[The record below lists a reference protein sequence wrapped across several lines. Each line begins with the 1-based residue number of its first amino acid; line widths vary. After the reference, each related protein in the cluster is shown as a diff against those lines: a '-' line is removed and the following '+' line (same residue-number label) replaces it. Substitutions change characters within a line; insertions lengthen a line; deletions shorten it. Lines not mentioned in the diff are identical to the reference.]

1 MEFKDLLTKLRKE
14 KGLSQ
19 EALADT
25 IHVSR
30 SAIAKYENG
39 KGIPSDDV
47 LEAITNYFPSEKEAL
62 EEMARVARV
71 RRKRKINKLVSLS
84 AAAFVVVAIGL
95 SSGLYFYFQTKGID
109 SNSQGSA
116 TISSSDITTGS
127 QTSPTVVPL
136 DFDITLNQ
144 ESNIKDDVVEVKE
157 NIDYLL
163 IFTID
168 EQAINED
175 ILTIDLALKHEFI
188 YLENNTYQ
196 ITFLEKGESVLTI
209 NLKDNNSHHWTGAKS
224 KKVLIS

>member
-1 MEFKDLLTKLRKE
+1 MEFKDLLAKLRKE

-71 RRKRKINKLVSLS
+71 QRKRKINKLVSLS

-95 SSGLYFYFQTKGID
+95 SSGLYFYFQTKEID

-116 TISSSDITTGS
+116 TISSSDIATGS

-163 IFTID
+163 TFTID

-175 ILTIDLALKHEFI
+175 ILTLDLALKHEFT

-196 ITFLEKGESVLTI
+196 ITFLAKGESVLTI
-209 NLKDNNSHHWTGAKS
+209 NLKDNNSHNWTGAKS
-224 KKVLIS
+224 RKVLIT

>member
-1 MEFKDLLTKLRKE
+1 MEFKDLLAKLRKE

-39 KGIPSDDV
+39 KGIPSDDI

-62 EEMARVARV
+62 EEMARVARAQ
-71 RRKRKINKLVSLS
+71 RKRKINKLVSLS
-84 AAAFVVVAIGL
+84 MAAFVVVAIGL
-95 SSGLYFYFQTKGID
+95 SSGLYIYFQTKGID

-116 TISSSDITTGS
+116 TISSSYITTGS

-163 IFTID
+163 TFTID

-196 ITFLEKGESVLTI
+196 ITFLEKGESVLII
-209 NLKDNNSHHWTGAKS
+209 NLKDNNSHNWIGAKS
-224 KKVLIS
+224 RKVLIS

>member
-1 MEFKDLLTKLRKE
+1 MEFKDLLAKLRKE

-19 EALADT
+19 EALADI

-39 KGIPSDDV
+39 KGIPSDDI

-71 RRKRKINKLVSLS
+71 QRKRKINKLISLS
-84 AAAFVVVAIGL
+84 TAAFVVVAIGL
-95 SSGLYFYFQTKGID
+95 SSGLYFYFQTKEID
-109 SNSQGSA
+109 SNSQASA

-163 IFTID
+163 TFTID
-168 EQAINED
+168 EQAINGD
-175 ILTIDLALKHEFI
+175 ILTIDLALKHEFT

-196 ITFLEKGESVLTI
+196 ITFLAKGESVLTI
-209 NLKDNNSHHWTGAKS
+209 NLKDNNSHNWTGAKS
-224 KKVLIS
+224 RKVLIS

>member
-1 MEFKDLLTKLRKE
+1 MEFKDLLAKLRKG

-19 EALADT
+19 EGLADI

-39 KGIPSDDV
+39 NGIPSDDI

-71 RRKRKINKLVSLS
+71 QRKRKINKLVSLS

-95 SSGLYFYFQTKGID
+95 SSGLYFYFQTKEID
-109 SNSQGSA
+109 SNSQESA

-136 DFDITLNQ
+136 DFDISLNQ

-175 ILTIDLALKHEFI
+175 ILTIDLALKHEFT

-209 NLKDNNSHHWTGAKS
+209 YLKGNNSHNWTGAKS
-224 KKVLIS
+224 RKVLIS

>member
-1 MEFKDLLTKLRKE
+1 MEFKDLLAKLRKE

-19 EALADT
+19 EGLADT

-39 KGIPSDDV
+39 KGIPSDDI

-71 RRKRKINKLVSLS
+71 QRKRKINKLVSLS

-95 SSGLYFYFQTKGID
+95 SSGLYFYFQTKEID
-109 SNSQGSA
+109 SNSQESA

-136 DFDITLNQ
+136 DFDISLNQ

-163 IFTID
+163 TFTID

-175 ILTIDLALKHEFI
+175 ILTLDLALKHEFI

-209 NLKDNNSHHWTGAKS
+209 NLKDNNSHNWTGAKS

>member
-1 MEFKDLLTKLRKE
+1 MEFKDLLAKLRKE

-19 EALADT
+19 ETLADI

-39 KGIPSDDV
+39 KGIPSDDI

-62 EEMARVARV
+62 EEMARVARAQ
-71 RRKRKINKLVSLS
+71 RKRKINKLVSLS

-95 SSGLYFYFQTKGID
+95 SSGLYFYFQTKEID
-109 SNSQGSA
+109 SNSQESA

-163 IFTID
+163 TFTID

-175 ILTIDLALKHEFI
+175 ILTLDLALKHEFT

-209 NLKDNNSHHWTGAKS
+209 NLKDNNSHNWTGAKS
-224 KKVLIS
+224 RKVLIS

>member
-1 MEFKDLLTKLRKE
+1 MEFKDLLAKLRKE

-19 EALADT
+19 ESLADI

-47 LEAITNYFPSEKEAL
+47 LEAITNYFPGEKEAL
-62 EEMARVARV
+62 EEMARVARAQ
-71 RRKRKINKLVSLS
+71 RKRKINKLVSLS

-95 SSGLYFYFQTKGID
+95 SSGLYFYFQTKESD
-109 SNSQGSA
+109 SNSQESA

-127 QTSPTVVPL
+127 QTSPIVVPL
-136 DFDITLNQ
+136 DFDISLNQ

-163 IFTID
+163 TFTID

-196 ITFLEKGESVLTI
+196 ITFLEKGANVLTI
-209 NLKDNNSHHWTGAKS
+209 ILKDNNSHNWTGAKS
-224 KKVLIS
+224 RKVLIS

>member
-1 MEFKDLLTKLRKE
+1 MEFKDLLAKLRKE

-19 EALADT
+19 EGLADT

-39 KGIPSDDV
+39 KGIPSDDI

-71 RRKRKINKLVSLS
+71 QRKRKINKLISLS
-84 AAAFVVVAIGL
+84 TAAFVVVAIGL
-95 SSGLYFYFQTKGID
+95 SSGLYFYFQTKEID
-109 SNSQGSA
+109 SNSQESA

-127 QTSPTVVPL
+127 QASPTVVPL

-157 NIDYLL
+157 NIDYFLT
-163 IFTID
+163 FTID

-209 NLKDNNSHHWTGAKS
+209 NLKDNNSHNWAGAKS
-224 KKVLIS
+224 RKVLII

>member
-1 MEFKDLLTKLRKE
+1 MEFKDLLAKLRKE

-19 EALADT
+19 ETLADT

-71 RRKRKINKLVSLS
+71 QRKRKINKLVSLS
-84 AAAFVVVAIGL
+84 MAAFVVVAIGL
-95 SSGLYFYFQTKGID
+95 SSGLYIYFQTKEID

-157 NIDYLL
+157 NIDYILT
-163 IFTID
+163 FTID

-209 NLKDNNSHHWTGAKS
+209 NLKDNNSHNWTGAKS
-224 KKVLIS
+224 RKVLIS

>member
-1 MEFKDLLTKLRKE
+1 MEFKDLLAKLRKE

-62 EEMARVARV
+62 EEMARVARIQ
-71 RRKRKINKLVSLS
+71 RKRKINKLVSLS
-84 AAAFVVVAIGL
+84 MAAFVVVAIGL
-95 SSGLYFYFQTKGID
+95 SSGLYFYFQTKEID
-109 SNSQGSA
+109 SNSQASA

-157 NIDYLL
+157 NIDYPLT
-163 IFTID
+163 FTID

-196 ITFLEKGESVLTI
+196 ITFLEKGESVLII
-209 NLKDNNSHHWTGAKS
+209 NLKDNNSHNWIGAKS
-224 KKVLIS
+224 RKVLIS

>member
-1 MEFKDLLTKLRKE
+1 MEFKDLLAKLRKE

-19 EALADT
+19 ETLADI

-71 RRKRKINKLVSLS
+71 RRRRKINKLVSLS

-95 SSGLYFYFQTKGID
+95 SSGLYFYFQTKEID
-109 SNSQGSA
+109 NNSQGSA

-196 ITFLEKGESVLTI
+196 ITFLEKGEGVLII
-209 NLKDNNSHHWTGAKS
+209 NLKGNNSHNWTGAKS
-224 KKVLIS
+224 RKVLIS

>member
-1 MEFKDLLTKLRKE
+1 MEFKDLLAKLRKE

-39 KGIPSDDV
+39 KGIPSDDI

-71 RRKRKINKLVSLS
+71 QRKRKINKLVSLS
-84 AAAFVVVAIGL
+84 AGAFVVVAIGL

-163 IFTID
+163 TFTID
-168 EQAINED
+168 EQAINDD

-196 ITFLEKGESVLTI
+196 ITFLEKGESILTI
-209 NLKDNNSHHWTGAKS
+209 NLKDNNSHNWTGAKS
-224 KKVLIS
+224 RKVLIS

>member
-1 MEFKDLLTKLRKE
+1 MEFKDLLAKLRKE

-19 EALADT
+19 ETLADI

-39 KGIPSDDV
+39 KGIPSDDI

-71 RRKRKINKLVSLS
+71 QRKRKINKLVSLS

-95 SSGLYFYFQTKGID
+95 SSGLYFYFQTKEID
-109 SNSQGSA
+109 SNSQASA

-196 ITFLEKGESVLTI
+196 ITFLEKGEGVLII
-209 NLKDNNSHHWTGAKS
+209 NLKDNNSHNWTGAKS
-224 KKVLIS
+224 RKVLIS

>member
-1 MEFKDLLTKLRKE
+1 MEFKDLLAKLRKE

-19 EALADT
+19 EGLADT

-71 RRKRKINKLVSLS
+71 QRKRKINKLVSLS

-95 SSGLYFYFQTKGID
+95 SSGLYFYFQTKESD
-109 SNSQGSA
+109 SNNQASA
-116 TISSSDITTGS
+116 TISSSDITAGS
-127 QTSPTVVPL
+127 QTSPTAVPL
-136 DFDITLNQ
+136 DFDISLNQ
-144 ESNIKDDVVEVKE
+144 ESNIKDNVVEVKE

-163 IFTID
+163 TFTID

-175 ILTIDLALKHEFI
+175 ILTLDLALKYEFT

-209 NLKDNNSHHWTGAKS
+209 NLKDNNSHNWTGAKS
-224 KKVLIS
+224 RKVLIS

>member
-1 MEFKDLLTKLRKE
+1 MEFKDLLAKLRKE

-19 EALADT
+19 ETLADT

-71 RRKRKINKLVSLS
+71 QRKRKINKLVSLS

-95 SSGLYFYFQTKGID
+95 SSGLYFYFQTKEID

-144 ESNIKDDVVEVKE
+144 ESNIKDDVVAVKE

-163 IFTID
+163 TFTID

-175 ILTIDLALKHEFI
+175 ILTLDLALKHEFT

-196 ITFLEKGESVLTI
+196 ITFLEKGASVLTI
-209 NLKDNNSHHWTGAKS
+209 NLKDNNSHNWTGAKS
-224 KKVLIS
+224 RKVLIS

>member
-1 MEFKDLLTKLRKE
+1 MEFKDLLAKLRKE

-39 KGIPSDDV
+39 KGIPSDDI

-71 RRKRKINKLVSLS
+71 QRKRKINKLVSLS
-84 AAAFVVVAIGL
+84 AASFVVVAIGL
-95 SSGLYFYFQTKGID
+95 SSGLYFYFQTKEID
-109 SNSQGSA
+109 SNSQESA

-127 QTSPTVVPL
+127 QTSPTVIPL

-175 ILTIDLALKHEFI
+175 ILTLDLALKHEFI

-196 ITFLEKGESVLTI
+196 ITFLEKGESILTI
-209 NLKDNNSHHWTGAKS
+209 NLKDNNSHNWTGAKS

>member
-1 MEFKDLLTKLRKE
+1 MEFKDLLAKLRKE

-19 EALADT
+19 ETLADT

-39 KGIPSDDV
+39 KGIPSDDI

-62 EEMARVARV
+62 EEMARVARAQ
-71 RRKRKINKLVSLS
+71 RKRKINKLVSLS
-84 AAAFVVVAIGL
+84 TAAFVVVAIGL

-109 SNSQGSA
+109 SNSQASA

-163 IFTID
+163 TFTID

-175 ILTIDLALKHEFI
+175 ILTLDLALKHEFT

-196 ITFLEKGESVLTI
+196 ITFLAKGESVLTI
-209 NLKDNNSHHWTGAKS
+209 NLKDNNSHNWTGAKS
-224 KKVLIS
+224 RKVLIS

>member
-1 MEFKDLLTKLRKE
+1 MEFKDLLAKLRKE

-19 EALADT
+19 EGLADT

-39 KGIPSDDV
+39 KGIPSDDI

-62 EEMARVARV
+62 EEMARAARAQ
-71 RRKRKINKLVSLS
+71 RKRKINKLISLS
-84 AAAFVVVAIGL
+84 TAAFVVVAIGL
-95 SSGLYFYFQTKGID
+95 SSGLYFYFQTKEND
-109 SNSQGSA
+109 SNSRGSA
-116 TISSSDITTGS
+116 TISSSDITTGP

-163 IFTID
+163 TFTID

-175 ILTIDLALKHEFI
+175 ILTLDLALKHEFT

-196 ITFLEKGESVLTI
+196 ITFFEKGESVLTI
-209 NLKDNNSHHWTGAKS
+209 NLKDNNSHNWTGAKS
-224 KKVLIS
+224 RKVLIS

>member
-1 MEFKDLLTKLRKE
+1 MEFKDLLAKLRKE

-19 EALADT
+19 EGLADI

-39 KGIPSDDV
+39 KGIPSDDI

-62 EEMARVARV
+62 EEMARVARAQ
-71 RRKRKINKLVSLS
+71 RKRKINKLVSLS

-95 SSGLYFYFQTKGID
+95 SSGLYFYLQTKEID
-109 SNSQGSA
+109 SNSQESA

-136 DFDITLNQ
+136 DFDIILNQ

-163 IFTID
+163 TFTID

-175 ILTIDLALKHEFI
+175 ILTIDLVLKHEFI

-209 NLKDNNSHHWTGAKS
+209 NLKDNNSHNWTGAKS
-224 KKVLIS
+224 RKVLIS

>member
-1 MEFKDLLTKLRKE
+1 MEFKDLLAKLRKE

-19 EALADT
+19 EALADI

-39 KGIPSDDV
+39 KGIPSDDI

-62 EEMARVARV
+62 EEMARVARAQ
-71 RRKRKINKLVSLS
+71 RKRKINKLISLS
-84 AAAFVVVAIGL
+84 TAAFVVVAIGL
-95 SSGLYFYFQTKGID
+95 SSGLYFYFQTKESD

-163 IFTID
+163 TFTID

-196 ITFLEKGESVLTI
+196 ITFLEKGASVLTI
-209 NLKDNNSHHWTGAKS
+209 NLKDNNSHNWTGAKS
-224 KKVLIS
+224 RKVLIS

>member
-1 MEFKDLLTKLRKE
+1 MEFKDLLAKLRKE

-39 KGIPSDDV
+39 KGIPSDDI

-62 EEMARVARV
+62 EEMARAARAQ
-71 RRKRKINKLVSLS
+71 RKRKINKLISLS
-84 AAAFVVVAIGL
+84 TAAFVVVAIGL
-95 SSGLYFYFQTKGID
+95 SSGLYFYFQTKEID
-109 SNSQGSA
+109 SNSQASA

-163 IFTID
+163 TFTID
-168 EQAINED
+168 EQAINDD

-209 NLKDNNSHHWTGAKS
+209 NLKDNNSHNWTGAKS
-224 KKVLIS
+224 RKVLIS

>member
-1 MEFKDLLTKLRKE
+1 MEFKDLLAKLRKE

-19 EALADT
+19 ETLADT

-62 EEMARVARV
+62 EEMARVARAQ
-71 RRKRKINKLVSLS
+71 RKRKINKLVSLS
-84 AAAFVVVAIGL
+84 MAAFVVVAIGL
-95 SSGLYFYFQTKGID
+95 SSGLYIYFQTKEID

-144 ESNIKDDVVEVKE
+144 ESNIKDDVVKVKE

-168 EQAINED
+168 EQAINKD
-175 ILTIDLALKHEFI
+175 ILTIDLALQHEFI

-209 NLKDNNSHHWTGAKS
+209 NLKDNNSHNWTGAKS
-224 KKVLIS
+224 RKVLIS

>member
-1 MEFKDLLTKLRKE
+1 MEFKDLLAKLRKE

-19 EALADT
+19 ETLADT

-71 RRKRKINKLVSLS
+71 QRKRKINKLVSLS
-84 AAAFVVVAIGL
+84 MAAFVVVAIGL
-95 SSGLYFYFQTKGID
+95 SSGLYFYFQTKEID
-109 SNSQGSA
+109 SNSQGSE

-175 ILTIDLALKHEFI
+175 ILTIDLALQHEFI

-196 ITFLEKGESVLTI
+196 ITFLEKGENVLTI
-209 NLKDNNSHHWTGAKS
+209 NLKDNNSHNWTGAKS
-224 KKVLIS
+224 RKVLIS

>member
-1 MEFKDLLTKLRKE
+1 MEFKDLLAKLRKE

-39 KGIPSDDV
+39 KGIPSDDI

-62 EEMARVARV
+62 EEMARVARAQ
-71 RRKRKINKLVSLS
+71 RKRKINKLVSLS

-95 SSGLYFYFQTKGID
+95 SSGLYFYFQTKEID
-109 SNSQGSA
+109 SNSQESA

-163 IFTID
+163 TFTID
-168 EQAINED
+168 DQAINED
-175 ILTIDLALKHEFI
+175 ILTLDLALKHEFT

-209 NLKDNNSHHWTGAKS
+209 NLKDNNSHNWTGAKS
-224 KKVLIS
+224 RKVLIS

>member
-1 MEFKDLLTKLRKE
+1 MEFKDLLAKLRKE

-71 RRKRKINKLVSLS
+71 QRKRKINKLVSLS

-163 IFTID
+163 TFTID

-188 YLENNTYQ
+188 YLENNTYK

-209 NLKDNNSHHWTGAKS
+209 NLKDNNSHNWTGAKS
-224 KKVLIS
+224 RKVLIS

>member
-1 MEFKDLLTKLRKE
+1 MEFKDLLAKLRKE

-39 KGIPSDDV
+39 KGIPSDDI

-62 EEMARVARV
+62 EEMARVARAQ
-71 RRKRKINKLVSLS
+71 RKRKINKLVSLS
-84 AAAFVVVAIGL
+84 MAAFVVVAIGL
-95 SSGLYFYFQTKGID
+95 SSGLYFYFQTKEND
-109 SNSQGSA
+109 SNSQTSA

-163 IFTID
+163 TFTID

-209 NLKDNNSHHWTGAKS
+209 NLKDNNSHNWTGAKS
-224 KKVLIS
+224 RKVLIS

>member
-1 MEFKDLLTKLRKE
+1 MEFKDLLAKLRKE

-19 EALADT
+19 EGLADT

-62 EEMARVARV
+62 EEMARAARV
-71 RRKRKINKLVSLS
+71 QRKRKINKLVSLS

-95 SSGLYFYFQTKGID
+95 SSGLYFYFQAKEID
-109 SNSQGSA
+109 SNSQESA

-144 ESNIKDDVVEVKE
+144 ESNLKDDVVEVKE

-163 IFTID
+163 TFTID

-175 ILTIDLALKHEFI
+175 ILTIDLALKHEFT

-209 NLKDNNSHHWTGAKS
+209 NLKDNNSHNWTGAKS
-224 KKVLIS
+224 RKVLIS

>member
-1 MEFKDLLTKLRKE
+1 MEFKDLLAKLRKE

-19 EALADT
+19 EALADI

-39 KGIPSDDV
+39 KGIPSDDI

-71 RRKRKINKLVSLS
+71 QRKRKINKLVSLS

-95 SSGLYFYFQTKGID
+95 SSGLYFYFQTKEID
-109 SNSQGSA
+109 SNSQESA

-163 IFTID
+163 TFTID

-175 ILTIDLALKHEFI
+175 ILTIDLAVKHEFI

-196 ITFLEKGESVLTI
+196 ITFLEKGASVLTI
-209 NLKDNNSHHWTGAKS
+209 NLKDNNSHNWTGAKS
-224 KKVLIS
+224 RKVLIS

>member
-1 MEFKDLLTKLRKE
+1 MEFKDLLAKLRKE

-19 EALADT
+19 ETLADT

-39 KGIPSDDV
+39 KGIPSDDI

-62 EEMARVARV
+62 EEMARVARIQ
-71 RRKRKINKLVSLS
+71 RKRKINKLVSLS

-95 SSGLYFYFQTKGID
+95 SSGLYFYFQTKEID

-127 QTSPTVVPL
+127 QTSPTVVPF

-163 IFTID
+163 TFTID
-168 EQAINED
+168 EKAINED
-175 ILTIDLALKHEFI
+175 ILTLDLALKHEFI

-209 NLKDNNSHHWTGAKS
+209 NLKDNNSHNWTGAKS
-224 KKVLIS
+224 RKVLIS

>member
-1 MEFKDLLTKLRKE
+1 MEFKDLLAKLRKE

-19 EALADT
+19 ETLADI

-71 RRKRKINKLVSLS
+71 RRRRKINKLVSLS

-95 SSGLYFYFQTKGID
+95 SSGLYFYFQTKEID
-109 SNSQGSA
+109 NNSQGSA

-163 IFTID
+163 TFTID

-175 ILTIDLALKHEFI
+175 ILTIDFAPKHEFI

-209 NLKDNNSHHWTGAKS
+209 NLKDNNSHNLAGTKS
-224 KKVLIS
+224 RKVLIS

>member
-1 MEFKDLLTKLRKE
+1 MEFKDLLAKLRKE

-19 EALADT
+19 EALADI

-71 RRKRKINKLVSLS
+71 RRKKKINKLVSLS

-95 SSGLYFYFQTKGID
+95 SSGLYFYFQAKEID
-109 SNSQGSA
+109 SNSQASA

-163 IFTID
+163 TFTID

-209 NLKDNNSHHWTGAKS
+209 NLKDNNSHNWAGAKS
-224 KKVLIS
+224 RKVLIS

>member
-1 MEFKDLLTKLRKE
+1 MEFKDLLAKLRKE

-19 EALADT
+19 ETLADT

-39 KGIPSDDV
+39 KGIPSDDI

-62 EEMARVARV
+62 EEMARAARV
-71 RRKRKINKLVSLS
+71 QRKRKINKLVSLS

-95 SSGLYFYFQTKGID
+95 SSGLYFYFQTKETD
-109 SNSQGSA
+109 SNSQASA
-116 TISSSDITTGS
+116 TISSSDVTSGS
-127 QTSPTVVPL
+127 QTSPTIVPL

-163 IFTID
+163 TFTID

-196 ITFLEKGESVLTI
+196 ITFLEKGESILTI
-209 NLKDNNSHHWTGAKS
+209 NLKDNNSHNWTGAKS
-224 KKVLIS
+224 RKVLIS

>member
-1 MEFKDLLTKLRKE
+1 MEFKDLLAKLRKE

-19 EALADT
+19 EALADI

-39 KGIPSDDV
+39 KGIPSDDI

-62 EEMARVARV
+62 EEMARVARIQ
-71 RRKRKINKLVSLS
+71 RKRKINKLVSLS

-95 SSGLYFYFQTKGID
+95 SSGLYFYFQTKEID

-127 QTSPTVVPL
+127 QTSPTVVPF

-163 IFTID
+163 TFTID
-168 EQAINED
+168 EKAINED
-175 ILTIDLALKHEFI
+175 ILTLDLALKHEFI

-209 NLKDNNSHHWTGAKS
+209 NLKDNNSHNWTGAKS
-224 KKVLIS
+224 RKVLIS

>member
-1 MEFKDLLTKLRKE
+1 MEFKDLLAKLRKE

-19 EALADT
+19 EGLADT

-39 KGIPSDDV
+39 KGIPSDDI

-62 EEMARVARV
+62 EEMARVARAQ
-71 RRKRKINKLVSLS
+71 RKRKINKLVSLS
-84 AAAFVVVAIGL
+84 MAAFLVVAIGL
-95 SSGLYFYFQTKGID
+95 SSGLYFYFQTKETD

-116 TISSSDITTGS
+116 TVSSSDITTGS

-136 DFDITLNQ
+136 DFDIILNQ

-209 NLKDNNSHHWTGAKS
+209 NLKDNNSHNWTGAKS
-224 KKVLIS
+224 RKVLIS

>member
-1 MEFKDLLTKLRKE
+1 MEFKDLLAKLRKE

-19 EALADT
+19 ETLADT

-71 RRKRKINKLVSLS
+71 QRKRKINKLVSLS

-95 SSGLYFYFQTKGID
+95 SSGLYFYFQAKEID

-136 DFDITLNQ
+136 DFDIILNQ

-163 IFTID
+163 TFTID

-224 KKVLIS
+224 RKVLIS

>member
-1 MEFKDLLTKLRKE
+1 MEFKDLLAKLRKE

-19 EALADT
+19 ETLADT

-39 KGIPSDDV
+39 KGIPSDDI

-71 RRKRKINKLVSLS
+71 RRKKKNNKLVSLS

-95 SSGLYFYFQTKGID
+95 SSGLYFYFQTKEND
-109 SNSQGSA
+109 SNSQASA

-136 DFDITLNQ
+136 DFDISLNQ

-163 IFTID
+163 TFTID

-196 ITFLEKGESVLTI
+196 ITFLEKGASILTI
-209 NLKDNNSHHWTGAKS
+209 NLKDNNSHNWTGAKS
-224 KKVLIS
+224 RKVLIS

>member
-1 MEFKDLLTKLRKE
+1 MEFKDLLAKLRKE

-39 KGIPSDDV
+39 KGIPSDDI

-62 EEMARVARV
+62 EEMARVARAQ
-71 RRKRKINKLVSLS
+71 RKRKINKLVSLS
-84 AAAFVVVAIGL
+84 TAAFVVVAIGL

-163 IFTID
+163 TFTID

-209 NLKDNNSHHWTGAKS
+209 NLKDNNSHNLTGAKS
-224 KKVLIS
+224 RKVLIS

>member
-1 MEFKDLLTKLRKE
+1 MEFKDLLAKLRKE

-39 KGIPSDDV
+39 KGIPSDDI

-71 RRKRKINKLVSLS
+71 QRKRKINKLVSLS

-95 SSGLYFYFQTKGID
+95 SSGLYFYFQTKEID

-116 TISSSDITTGS
+116 TISSPDITTGS
-127 QTSPTVVPL
+127 QTSPTVIPL

-163 IFTID
+163 TFTID

-175 ILTIDLALKHEFI
+175 ILTLDLALKHEFT

-209 NLKDNNSHHWTGAKS
+209 NLKDNNSHNWTGAKS
-224 KKVLIS
+224 RKVLIT

>member
-1 MEFKDLLTKLRKE
+1 MEFKDLLAKLRKE

-39 KGIPSDDV
+39 KGIPSDDI

-62 EEMARVARV
+62 EEMARVARAQ
-71 RRKRKINKLVSLS
+71 RKRKINKLVSLS
-84 AAAFVVVAIGL
+84 AAAFMVVAIGL
-95 SSGLYFYFQTKGID
+95 SSGLYFYFQTKEID
-109 SNSQGSA
+109 SNSQASA

-163 IFTID
+163 TFTID

-175 ILTIDLALKHEFI
+175 ILTLDLALKHEFI

-209 NLKDNNSHHWTGAKS
+209 NLKDNNSHNWTGAKS
-224 KKVLIS
+224 RKVLIS

>member
-1 MEFKDLLTKLRKE
+1 MEFKDLLAKLRKE

-39 KGIPSDDV
+39 KGIPSDDI

-71 RRKRKINKLVSLS
+71 KRKRKINKLVSLS

-95 SSGLYFYFQTKGID
+95 SSGLYFYFQTKEID
-109 SNSQGSA
+109 SNSQESA

-136 DFDITLNQ
+136 DFDISLKQ

-163 IFTID
+163 TFTID

-175 ILTIDLALKHEFI
+175 ILTLDLALKHEFT

-209 NLKDNNSHHWTGAKS
+209 NLKDNNSHNWTAAKS